1 MGIGIPGTRR
11 RSARIIVA
19 LAIIDFVL
27 LLFPPLTWI
36 LGHGAVWYFLLTGAF
51 GVLSLVVMYRL
62 DSSAEEK

>member
-1 MGIGIPGTRR
+1 MGIGNPQARKT
-11 RSARIIVA
+11 SARIVVA

-51 GVLSLVVMYRL
+51 GVLSLAVMYRL
-62 DSSAEEK
+62 DSSAKEK